1 MSMVQTKKL
10 QSAIKY
16 QIANNKLSPGLVS
29 HNSDIMGLCH
39 TSFSGKQKG
48 KNIYQKNIQIFV
60 TKLVLIVLL
69 WMRMFIS
76 LHHKNW

>member
-39 TSFSGKQKG
+39 TILDGKQKKAKIFSK
-48 KNIYQKNIQIFV
+48 KNQKYSDICNKIGSNGV
-60 TKLVLIVLL
+60 AMDENV
-69 WMRMFIS
+69 
-76 LHHKNW
+76 HKFAS

>member
-1 MSMVQTKKL
+1 MVQTKKL

-39 TSFSGKQKG
+39 TRFNGKQKG
-48 KNIYQKNIQIFV
+48 KNIQQKNQKYSDICNKIGSNGV
-60 TKLVLIVLL
+60 AMDENV
-69 WMRMFIS
+69 
-76 LHHKNW
+76 HKFAS

>member
-1 MSMVQTKKL
+1 MVQTKKL

-39 TSFSGKQKG
+39 TRFNGKQK
-48 KNIYQKNIQIFV
+48 KNQKYSDICNKIGSNSDAMDGNV
-60 TKLVLIVLL
+60 
-69 WMRMFIS
+69 
-76 LHHKNW
+76 HKFAS